1 MISKE
6 VIKKIILKVIDE
18 IIYEKNI
25 KNLDEPFIAENSK
38 IESIEVAQ
46 IIVRVEEL
54 ISENGIEG
62 YDLFEKLFEQ
72 KFLTFNSLIE
82 LIYKDLT

>member
-6 VIKKIILKVIDE
+6 IIRQIIIKVIDE
-18 IIYEKNI
+18 IIPDKNI
-25 KNLDEPFIAENSK
+25 KSLDESFISENSN

-54 ISENGIEG
+54 IQENGVDG
-62 YDLFEKLFEQ
+62 YDLFENLFEQ

-82 LIYKDLT
+82 LIYKDLM